1 MNEEDRRHLQIGNM
15 NASPSLDTGRR
26 ICPVCKDFC
35 SVSTVI
41 PIYVKEAEHEEDESK
56 IDTNVK
62 PEPSNEEDVM
72 GEEKEEAEN
81 VFADDVDDIDDI
93 ADDDENCS
101 IQSDG
106 PSGDSGDYVHIPPAV
121 DNNSSRPNISSE
133 GLRRRFAA
141 GHRSMSAP
149 VGLSRSEFQESN
161 RQIPTRP
168 QPQRTVV
175 EETVPQNGNIG
186 LNRNDQV
193 LRQFQEIMYSMRNE
207 HDNFHGNTAYTNA
220 HSDHVS
226 RNDVM
231 GGIPSLHNARRNGQ
245 VQDSEF
251 EQTPYRA
258 QGNFEAM
265 LDLTSRIFLML
276 VFFILFAALLIY

>member
-1 MNEEDRRHLQIGNM
+1 M

-41 PIYVKEAEHEEDESK
+41 PIYVREAEHEEDGSK
-56 IDTNVK
+56 EDTNIK
-62 PEPSNEEDVM
+62 PESSQEDLT
-72 GEEKEEAEN
+72 GEVKEEAEN
-81 VFADDVDDIDDI
+81 IFADDVDDIDDI

-121 DNNSSRPNISSE
+121 DHNSSHPNISSE
-133 GLRRRFAA
+133 GLRRRFTS

-149 VGLSRSEFQESN
+149 VGLSGNEFHESN
-161 RQIPTRP
+161 IQIPTRP

-175 EETVPQNGNIG
+175 DETMSHNASIG

-193 LRQFQEIMYSMRNE
+193 LRQLQEIMYSMRNE
-207 HDNFHGNTAYTNA
+207 HDNFHGNTAYANA
-220 HSDHVS
+220 HSDAIS

-231 GGIPSLHNARRNGQ
+231 GGIPSLHNARRNSQ
-245 VQDSEF
+245 APESEF

-258 QGNFEAM
+258 QGNFETM